1 MDIKSINFPFNIN
14 PTEEQIEKA
23 ISKVA
28 EIYSELPETTCLSH
42 TACCRSENPNLYL
55 CEAIFLRRQT
65 VDKWDKKDRAALTLE
80 CVRRYLYDQ
89 HDKDGTRSC
98 VFLKD
103 NKCGIYQ
110 ARQLKCRLYGLIP
123 DSLYNRNADEVA
135 KESGIPRAE
144 YALCN
149 QCPDVKVKPEFAKR
163 FPDGKVPEK
172 TIRKMEKRMVWIDRG
187 LGATKATEKYFFLT
201 YHDYHLLFE
210 FGEAWMVNLTKLRKN
225 LKKNEKEQFLDSL
238 KSALAAI

>member
-1 MDIKSINFPFNIN
+1 MGYES
-14 PTEEQIEKA
+14 
-23 ISKVA
+23 
-28 EIYSELPETTCLSH
+28 CLH
-42 TACCRSENPNLYL
+42 LVN
-55 CEAIFLRRQT
+55 
-65 VDKWDKKDRAALTLE
+65 
-80 CVRRYLYDQ
+80 
-89 HDKDGTRSC
+89 
-98 VFLKD
+98 
-103 NKCGIYQ
+103 
-110 ARQLKCRLYGLIP
+110 
-123 DSLYNRNADEVA
+123 
-135 KESGIPRAE
+135 
-144 YALCN
+144 
-149 QCPDVKVKPEFAKR
+149 VKIKPEFAKR